1 MPHSL
6 TTRQR
11 EYLTFIKEYIQ
22 KNESSPGLD
31 EISTHFG
38 VKSPTAH
45 KTLEALQSKG
55 YLFFGRDKISGFFI
69 RLIERAGSAETVIE
83 IPIAG
88 KVDKYGE
95 VFDFPEELG
104 HFPTLLLGAEPGN
117 VFALVVMEEIP
128 QANLLP
134 QDLIIFDQGKQP
146 QPGDICIAPIGQR
159 LFLTQIGSKTF
170 DKEIDSLEM
179 AQQYPIPEKLT
190 NPELEQRLHWYP
202 LAYDEQTH
210 EYFIKIAE
218 EQKWSLAAIPQEFI
232 AATALRLTR
241 ILAF

>member
-6 TTRQR
+6 TPRQR
-11 EYLTFIKEYIQ
+11 EYLTFIREYVKQ
-22 KNESSPGLD
+22 NESSPGLD

-69 RLIERAGSAETVIE
+69 RLIERAGSAEMVIE

-88 KVDKYGE
+88 RIDEYGE
-95 VFDFPEELG
+95 LIDFPEEIG
-104 HFPTLLLGAEPGN
+104 HFPTLLVGSKPGE
-117 VFALVVMEEIP
+117 VFALVVMEDIP
-128 QANLLP
+128 QASLLA
-134 QDLIIFDQGKQP
+134 QDLIIFDQGKKP
-146 QPGDICIAPIGQR
+146 QPGDICIAPIGQS
-159 LFLTQIGSKTF
+159 LFLIQIGSKTF

-179 AQQYPIPEKLT
+179 SLQYPIPENLT
-190 NPELEQRLHWYP
+190 NPELEQRLNWYP
-202 LAYDEQTH
+202 LAYDDETH
-210 EYFIKIAE
+210 DYLIKIVE
-218 EQKWSLAAIPQEFI
+218 EQKWPLVAIPQGFI
-232 AATALRLTR
+232 LATALRLTR